1 MISSQPTSLAYPTP
15 ASIESKVR
23 PSKRSGVCTVW
34 PASRNSFANMCKPS
48 VGPSAWWKSSTSAI
62 VFLPSVNVSDSD
74 RIETYSLPPTSRPSH
89 RIGAPSA
96 HNWEMV
102 EISDDDFERMVS
114 EVFDAL
120 PDDMVRGVENV
131 GIVVEN
137 QPLAERPRLFGQYRG
152 HPLTTRGV
160 YGFGELPDRIT
171 LYKNNLQEHSADL
184 DSLRARVRI
193 TLVHEIGHYFG
204 LDDARLHELGWA

>member
-1 MISSQPTSLAYPTP
+1 MI
-15 ASIESKVR
+15 
-23 PSKRSGVCTVW
+23 
-34 PASRNSFANMCKPS
+34 
-48 VGPSAWWKSSTSAI
+48 
-62 VFLPSVNVSDSD
+62 
-74 RIETYSLPPTSRPSH
+74 
-89 RIGAPSA
+89 
-96 HNWEMV
+96 
-102 EISDDDFERMVS
+102 EISDDDFERLVA

-160 YGFGELPDRIT
+160 YGLGELPDRIT

-184 DSLRARVRI
+184 DALRARVASRSCTRSVTTSGST
-193 TLVHEIGHYFG
+193 TLASTSSAGRRRRPTSTRT
-204 LDDARLHELGWA
+204 ARDRHSD